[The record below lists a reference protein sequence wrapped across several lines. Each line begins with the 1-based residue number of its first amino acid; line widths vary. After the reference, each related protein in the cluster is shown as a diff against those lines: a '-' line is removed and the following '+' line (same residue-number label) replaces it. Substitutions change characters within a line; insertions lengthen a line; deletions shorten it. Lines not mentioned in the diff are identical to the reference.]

1 MSTMPRP
8 SDPEEC
14 ARWDEQSLRLRLL
27 TGQWPEDALQR
38 EADFF
43 APEVRAMLPPAETS
57 RNAFKS
63 CTEQVAILYDEEWIV
78 SAKDTDSD
86 LLSVVLTGTLL
97 PLLQE
102 RHRIERGVN
111 ECFMRMDW
119 EEGDTQVQ
127 YRVLAPCF
135 VACVELDNKRNLT
148 HLEELRL
155 RSIGKKKQWTWE
167 IWDVTDL
174 TAPYWR
180 IEAVDD
186 KGVRVDVTADYS
198 ESTVYPYFDKQDK
211 PIMPYVIAH
220 SRIGSHTFDCNSGHE
235 LVIGT
240 LTAAVLWTFWIG
252 GVRDGAHPQRA
263 VIDGVVEVTGA
274 VNGQSVVRM
283 NPQTILQIAS
293 KKIGDQVMHAAIAQW
308 EPAMDPAQA
317 GKAIQDFEAG
327 LCVSAG
333 LSPADVSGGS
343 TGQSGYAIVVSRDGL
358 RRYQKKAIP
367 PARFADKQILCI
379 AARLANRYGG
389 AALPEVPD
397 AWSIQYAPIQ
407 QSPDEMRA
415 EAERVEKYIS
425 MRLMSRV
432 QAVQSLFGL
441 QHEAAEEWINE
452 VDEAEKPETSDA
464 MPDNADVAEE
474 MDAIDEMLAVE
485 GEADMPAI
493 KASLA
498 KIRAT
503 LSTGAVA
510 LAPASADPLA
520 ASSTPGGG
528 TVKAADTALNG
539 AQVQAA
545 TAIVAQVAGR
555 LLPRESGVQQLVEF
569 FNLDPAKADR
579 IMGSVGKTFF
589 VEPAP

>member
-1 MSTMPRP
+1 MPTMPRP
-8 SDPEEC
+8 KDAEEC
-14 ARWDEQSLRLRLL
+14 ARWEEQGLRLRLL
-27 TGQWPEDALQR
+27 TGQWAEDALQR

-43 APEVRAMLPPAETS
+43 APEVRSMLPPAETS

-63 CTEQVAILYDEEWIV
+63 CVEQVAILYDEEWQV

-86 LLSVVLTGTLL
+86 MLSVVLTDTLL

-135 VACVELDNKRNLT
+135 VACVEVDHKRNLT
-148 HLEELRL
+148 HVEELRL
-155 RSIGKKKQWTWE
+155 RCLSGNHQWTWE
-167 IWDVTDL
+167 IWDITDPSS
-174 TAPYWR
+174 PYWR

-186 KGVRVDVTADYS
+186 RGVRIDVTADYS
-198 ESTVYPYFDKQDK
+198 VSTEYPYFDKQGK
-211 PIMPYVIAH
+211 PIMPYVLAH
-220 SRIGSHTFDCNSGHE
+220 ARIGAHTFDCHSGRE

-240 LTAAVLWTFWIG
+240 LTASALWTFWVG

-263 VIDGVVEVTGA
+263 VIDGVVEVTSA
-274 VNGQSVVRM
+274 VNGQNVVRM

-308 EPAMDPAQA
+308 QPAMDPAQA

-343 TGQSGYAIVVSRDGL
+343 SGQSGYAIVVSRDGL

-379 AARLANRYGG
+379 AARLANRYGD
-389 AALPEVPD
+389 AALPETPE

-407 QSPDEMRA
+407 QAPDEIRA
-415 EAERVEKYIS
+415 ETEQTEKYIS

-432 QAVQSLFGL
+432 QAVQKLFGL
-441 QHEAAEEWINE
+441 QHEAAEEWIEE
-452 VDEAEKPETSDA
+452 VDEAEQPE
-464 MPDNADVAEE
+464 MPDGMPEISDISQE
-474 MDAIDEMLAVE
+474 MDALDEMLAVDSE
-485 GEADMPAI
+485 IDLPAI
-493 KASLA
+493 KASLNS
-498 KIRAT
+498 IR
-503 LSTGAVA
+503 
-510 LAPASADPLA
+510 SA
-520 ASSTPGGG
+520 
-528 TVKAADTALNG
+528 
-539 AQVQAA
+539 
-545 TAIVAQVAGR
+545 
-555 LLPRESGVQQLVEF
+555 
-569 FNLDPAKADR
+569 
-579 IMGSVGKTFF
+579 MGI
-589 VEPAP
+589 E